1 MSAFYLTRLTAA
13 PHGSMKKVQ
22 RVVRAGSATAKVTRM
37 SVLEDKD
44 TIREVMAA
52 YCHALDS
59 GRFAEVASLFADDA
73 VWTTDY
79 GEAKGPKAIEEMFRS
94 VVPLKGEGPQRKH
107 YITNIIIKVDGD
119 RASSISDYLV
129 VREKGPDLIPVMGG
143 TYKDQW
149 IRQGGTWRFWR
160 KELQHDIAGD
170 MALKNKR

>member
-1 MSAFYLTRLTAA
+1 
-13 PHGSMKKVQ
+13 
-22 RVVRAGSATAKVTRM
+22 M

-59 GRFAEVASLFADDA
+59 GRFADVASLFADDA

-107 YITNIIIKVDGD
+107 YITNIIIRIDGD
-119 RASSISDYLV
+119 TARATSDYLV
-129 VREKGPDLIPVMGG
+129 VREGDGGLLPVMGG
-143 TYKDQW
+143 RYKDDFVKH
-149 IRQGGTWRFWR
+149 GDEWRFAR
-160 KELQHDIAGD
+160 KELEHHIWGD
-170 MALKNKR
+170 MALKNGR